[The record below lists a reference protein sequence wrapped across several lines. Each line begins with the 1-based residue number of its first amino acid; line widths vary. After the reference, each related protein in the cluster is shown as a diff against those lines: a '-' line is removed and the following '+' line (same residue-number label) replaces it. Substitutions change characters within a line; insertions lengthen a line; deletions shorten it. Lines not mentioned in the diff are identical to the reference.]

1 MYIVQWKYCLEK
13 GYLDKIIPRVLV
25 DCIPDSS
32 TSCSSSA
39 SPSQL
44 YEVVPDSENEMTKNL
59 FNSKYVLGRQFR
71 TSFYRNLKTSSYDTH
86 VYQCRET

>member
-1 MYIVQWKYCLEK
+1 MYVVQWKYCLEK

-44 YEVVPDSENEMTKNL
+44 YEVVPDSENEK
-59 FNSKYVLGRQFR
+59 
-71 TSFYRNLKTSSYDTH
+71 
-86 VYQCRET
+86 